1 MIVVLDTSCISAFV
15 LADCVDVLLKI
26 LEKQRIVITEQV
38 ARELKL
44 SKNENLR
51 NFSHRKIDIK
61 NAKSD
66 IASKYPIHIGE
77 ASVIML
83 AKETGALAVIDD
95 KKAREAAQKEGV
107 DFIGTAT
114 LLKIGVEKGILRRDE
129 AGKLIDA
136 ITTAGKLYLSGE
148 IRAWILE

>member
-1 MIVVLDTSCISAFV
+1 MTAVLDTSCISAFV
-15 LADCVDVLLKI
+15 LADATGVLLKI
-26 LEKQRIVITEQV
+26 LEKHEIVITEQV
-38 ARELKL
+38 FRELKL
-44 SKNENLR
+44 SKNEKLR
-51 NFSHRKIDIK
+51 NFSNPKVRVK

-66 IASKYPIHIGE
+66 IASEYPIHIGE

-114 LLKIGVEKGILRRDE
+114 LLKIGVEKGIIKRSG
-129 AGKLIDA
+129 AGKLLDE
-136 ITTAGKLYLSGE
+136 ITAAGKLYLSGE
-148 IRAWILE
+148 IRKWILE